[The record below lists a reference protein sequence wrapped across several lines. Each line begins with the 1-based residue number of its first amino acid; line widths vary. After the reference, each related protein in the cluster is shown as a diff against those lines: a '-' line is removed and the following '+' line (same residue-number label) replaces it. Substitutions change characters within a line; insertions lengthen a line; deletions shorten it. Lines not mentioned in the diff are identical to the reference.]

1 LKHHQHESLKT
12 HFAKYYLGDEI
23 KENEVG
29 RLYRHMGA
37 MRTAYKVL
45 VRKPEGKT
53 PLGRPG
59 CKW

>member
-1 LKHHQHESLKT
+1 
-12 HFAKYYLGDEI
+12 LGDEI